1 MHISRLLLIFFLASF
16 LTACAEFG
24 GQPPAPVFGGQ
35 AGGNFGNDPYPGAPS
50 RLGQASQQPPQ
61 VIETKPLEGLGKAP
75 EMIEI
80 KPELPPPTVPGVD
93 PMQPAETT
101 DPFGAGQP
109 SENPAEN
116 EALPETEPPADQPK
130 PAEIVAPIAPPAPI
144 VPKEP
149 EALVPLET
157 FAPQSPAVG
166 SLVIA
171 ANENSQGGNQDSAVA
186 SIERAIRIEPRNATL
201 YYKLAVLRLR
211 QSKPRLAEDL
221 ARKAVLLAVNDN
233 TLKKHSWL
241 LIANA
246 RELQKNVAGA
256 KKAKAEAEKY

>member
-1 MHISRLLLIFFLASF
+1 MQTKPLLFIAFATSM

-24 GQPPAPVFGGQ
+24 GQPPAPVVGGQ
-35 AGGNFGNDPYPGAPS
+35 SGNSGNDPYQGVPGNPD
-50 RLGQASQQPPQ
+50 QAMQQPPK

-75 EMIEI
+75 EMVEI
-80 KPELPPPTVPGVD
+80 KPDLLPAAEPSVEPT
-93 PMQPAETT
+93 QPAETT
-101 DPFGAGQP
+101 DPFGVVQQDD
-109 SENPAEN
+109 NPAEN
-116 EALPETEPPADQPK
+116 SALPDTEPPAEQPK
-130 PAEIVAPIAPPAPI
+130 PAEIVKPIAPPVPEP
-144 VPKEP
+144 PKEP
-149 EALVPLET
+149 EALVPLEI

-166 SLVIA
+166 SLVMS
-171 ANENSQGGNQDSAVA
+171 ANENSQGGNQDSAVS

-201 YYKLAVLRLR
+201 YYKLAVLRLK

-221 ARKAVLLAVNDN
+221 ARKAALLAVNDN
-233 TLKKHSWL
+233 ALKKHSWL